1 MAPRTPYPPDLTDK
15 EWTLIAPSGPT
26 AKPGGRPEKSPP
38 RDILDAIFSILRR
51 GCAWRLLPHDCP
63 PWQIVYPYCW
73 RWQHA
78 GTWQRMP
85 DLLRGDVRVA
95 AGKRRQLSAGI
106 IDRQSVKTTETG
118 GPRRRHA
125 HTCQRPHTAPPRR
138 HSRAAPH
145 GRGHGRQRARPRRG
159 HGLAGRPAAPL
170 FSPARDLGRSG
181 VGGGAHR
188 LGLGATALAQS
199 PPGDGQAPRRD
210 QGRPPAANTLD
221 RGADL
226 RLAWSVPPLIEG

>member
-118 GPRRRHA
+118 GA
-125 HTCQRPHTAPPRR
+125 TATTRPHMSTAA
-138 HSRAAPH
+138 HGTSSSTLSGCSSR
-145 GRGHGRQRARPRRG
+145 
-159 HGLAGRPAAPL
+159 
-170 FSPARDLGRSG
+170 SWS
-181 VGGGAHR
+181 
-188 LGLGATALAQS
+188 
-199 PPGDGQAPRRD
+199 
-210 QGRPPAANTLD
+210 RPPACQTAT
-221 RGADL
+221 GPWPCWTPCGTAV
-226 RLAWSVPPLIEG
+226 LACA